1 MKTIKGDCAPGVAKP
16 TRQEVLSGL
25 ANARAIFQRRAILTA
40 MGLNPDATQPTPP
53 TAEAT
58 EATADE

>member
-1 MKTIKGDCAPGVAKP
+1 MKTIKGDCAPGLAKRPCRELTQGMIEVAELLE
-16 TRQEVLSGL
+16 RLY
-25 ANARAIFQRRAILTA
+25 ATA
-40 MGLNPDATQPTPP
+40 GTATQPTPP